1 MLSAALVV
9 GLASG
14 IIVILEDGRIIDTF
28 LNSLA
33 ASISGSGKVGA
44 LSIMYGFQ
52 SVLNAI
58 ITSGTAKA
66 AMLMPMFSEIA
77 GMSGISL
84 QSAVT
89 AFHIGDGFT
98 NLITPTSGVLIAVL
112 GLARIPYAK
121 WVKFSWKFILA
132 MVVLGWLLLIP
143 TVTMNLPDF

>member
-1 MLSAALVV
+1 
-9 GLASG
+9 
-14 IIVILEDGRIIDTF
+14 
-28 LNSLA
+28 
-33 ASISGSGKVGA
+33 
-44 LSIMYGFQ
+44 LSIMYAFQ

-66 AMLMPMFSEIA
+66 AMLMPMFAEIA
-77 GMSGISL
+77 NMTGMSL
-84 QSAVT
+84 QAAVT

-112 GLARIPYAK
+112 GLAKIPYAK

-143 TVTMNLPDF
+143 TVVMDLPNF